1 MPKHPFLS
9 DAWIA
14 EAKKI
19 RDSYKDRAPQTP
31 TIRMNLVVTEVPFD
45 SGTIEAHLDSTS
57 GTLEMEQGH
66 LEVSDVA
73 ISTDYA
79 TTKALFVDQDP
90 QAAMQAFMT
99 GKIRVQGDLTKLMAL
114 QPAAST
120 LTEEQNQIVNEVA
133 EKIKAITED

>member
-9 DAWIA
+9 DTWIA

-31 TIRMNLVVTEVPFD
+31 TIRMNLVVSEVPFGA
-45 SGTIEAHLDSTS
+45 GTIEAHLDSTS
-57 GTLEMEQGH
+57 GTLDLEHGH

-73 ISTDYA
+73 ISTDYL
-79 TTKALFVDQDP
+79 TTKTLFVDQDP

-114 QPAAST
+114 QPAATGLSDDHAQVVR
-120 LTEEQNQIVNEVA
+120 EIA
-133 EKIKAITED
+133 AKIQAITED